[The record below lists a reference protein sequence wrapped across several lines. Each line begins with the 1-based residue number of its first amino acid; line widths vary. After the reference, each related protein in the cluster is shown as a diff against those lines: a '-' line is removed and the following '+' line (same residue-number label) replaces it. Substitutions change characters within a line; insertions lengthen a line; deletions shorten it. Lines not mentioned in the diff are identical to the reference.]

1 LLKLL
6 NDVMLLIQNLC
17 FWVVTL
23 WIRICKCTRVNSKV
37 IVNFRQ

>member
-1 LLKLL
+1 MQRLLPLLKPL

-23 WIRICKCTRVNSKV
+23 WTS
-37 IVNFRQ
+37 Q